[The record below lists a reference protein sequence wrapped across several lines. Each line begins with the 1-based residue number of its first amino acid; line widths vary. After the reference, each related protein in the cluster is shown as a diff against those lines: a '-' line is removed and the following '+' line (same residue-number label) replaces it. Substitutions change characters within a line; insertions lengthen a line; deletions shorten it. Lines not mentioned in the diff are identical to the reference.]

1 MDFMTTYAHPS
12 SVLTRRVGVLVFL
25 AAALEQLRS
34 PTIVSASLAEPVAFA
49 RALTALHEV
58 VAARYYRPDLWR
70 YLDPVVTADGE
81 HVRLECFSSCAS
93 VYARVDLTH
102 SAFAEAQWSRPGTT
116 NVDFGQEFLRNLAR
130 LRPRSRAD
138 FELGEQCVTLRT
150 ETATTI
156 ERKVKLPQRWVKGFL
171 QVQAIA
177 RRAQPELSI
186 DGQTARMLLAKVPA
200 RPCKELHL
208 VPRKGRPQLLQR
220 RPAGGGS
227 VAVPGAHRLR
237 LLAKLVPDLQR
248 LDIYRHED
256 ALGCSLIAHLPVGRM
271 TFQLS
276 SSVERGFSGEGE
288 TLLSFG
294 AVDERAEDAHAL
306 IAVAHQLPATTLATQ
321 LAISPDEALA
331 LTDQLAAEGVL
342 GYDRHHDRFFHRVLP
357 FAGNAL
363 KSIAPRI
370 AGMQEL
376 LAGGAV
382 EIESIERAP
391 QLSVRGWVRSGDSEY
406 RVTLTVNEAGVLAEG
421 DCTCRWIRS
430 HGLSRGPCK
439 HLLALRVAAAR
450 S

>member
-1 MDFMTTYAHPS
+1 MDFLTTYAHPS
-12 SVLTRRVGVLVFL
+12 SVLTRRVSALVFL

-34 PTIVSASLAEPVAFA
+34 PTIISASLAEPVAFA

-93 VYARVDLTH
+93 VYARVDLTCD
-102 SAFAEAQWSRPGTT
+102 AFAEAQWSRPGTT

-138 FELGEQCVTLRT
+138 FELGEQSVALRT

-156 ERKVKLPQRWVKGFL
+156 ERKVRLPQRWVKGFL
-171 QVQAIA
+171 QIQAIA

-200 RPCKELHL
+200 RPCQELHL
-208 VPRKGRPQLLQR
+208 VPRRGRPQLLPS

-227 VAVPGAHRLR
+227 VAVPAAHRLR
-237 LLAKLVPDLQR
+237 LLTRVLPDLQR
-248 LDIYRHED
+248 LDIYRYED
-256 ALGCSLIAHLPVGRM
+256 SLGCSLVAHLPIGRM
-271 TFQLS
+271 TLQLS
-276 SSVERGFSGEGE
+276 SSVQRGFSGEGE
-288 TLLSFG
+288 TLRSFA
-294 AVDERAEDAHAL
+294 AVDERAEDAYTL
-306 IAVAHQLPATTLATQ
+306 IAGAHQLSATTLASQ

-331 LTDQLAAEGVL
+331 ITDQLAADGVL
-342 GYDRHHDRFFHRVLP
+342 GYDRHHDKFFHRVLP

-363 KSIAPRI
+363 KRSAPRI

-376 LAGGAV
+376 LDGGAV
-382 EIESIERAP
+382 EIESLESAP
-391 QLSVRGWVRSGDSEY
+391 QLRARGWVKSGDNEY
-406 RVTLTVNEAGVLAEG
+406 RVTLTVDEGGVLTEG

-439 HLLALRVAAAR
+439 HLLALRVAATR